1 MIRIFIAQALVI
13 FSLSAFA
20 QTKKGAAQT
29 KAKTETS
36 ATETTTASGLK
47 YRVVKKGDGKQ
58 ATRGSKVIVHYT
70 GTLTNGTKFDSSKD
84 RNQPFSFKLGIGQV
98 IQGWEEGIA
107 MMREGEIAILTIPPS
122 LGYGD
127 RDMGT
132 IPPNSTLIF
141 EVELIAV
148 HEPVKPFNVEGKDTV
163 RLESGL
169 KYIIEGRGRKD
180 AQQAKEGD
188 IAVVHYTGYFLDGKV
203 FDSSVER
210 DEPATFTLGGG
221 RLIKGWE
228 EGVMRMK
235 IGDRY
240 RLVIPP
246 QLAYGQEGASNLIPP
261 NSTLIFDVELVDL
274 KEGFKPFDVKG
285 KDTITTP
292 SGLKY
297 IIVEGAADDA
307 GKPGPNEIV
316 EVHYTGYLPTGKIFD
331 SSYER
336 GEPMQ
341 FLYGTGRMIKGWEE
355 GISLMSIGSKYR
367 LIIPSNL
374 AYGEQGAGNG
384 IIPPN
389 STLVFD
395 VEMLGIIKDAGK

>member
-1 MIRIFIAQALVI
+1 MIRIFIAQALI
-13 FSLSAFA
+13 LLSLSTWA
-20 QTKKGAAQT
+20 QTKKGAPQS
-29 KAKTETS
+29 KAKPA
-36 ATETTTASGLK
+36 ATAQETTTASGLK
-47 YRVVKKGDGKQ
+47 YRVVKTGDGKQ
-58 ATRGSKVIVHYT
+58 ATKGSKVIVHYT

-107 MMREGEIAILTIPPS
+107 MMREGEVAILTIPPS

-148 HEPVKPFNVEGKDTV
+148 HEPVKPFDVKGKDTIT
-163 RLESGL
+163 LESGL
-169 KYIIEGRGRKD
+169 KYMIEGRGRND

-188 IAVVHYTGYFLDGKV
+188 VAVVHYTGYFLDGQV

-210 DEPATFTLGGG
+210 EEPATFTLGGG
-221 RLIKGWE
+221 RLIRGWE

-235 IGDRY
+235 VGDRY
-240 RLVIPP
+240 RLIIPP
-246 QLAYGQEGASNLIPP
+246 NLAYGQEGINNLIPP
-261 NSTLIFDVELVDL
+261 NSTLIFDVELVEL
-274 KEGFKPFDVKG
+274 REGFKPFDVTG
-285 KDTITTP
+285 KDTITTA

-307 GKPGPNEIV
+307 GKPEPNEIV
-316 EVHYTGYLPTGKIFD
+316 EVHYTGYLPSGKVFD

-341 FLYGTGRMIKGWEE
+341 FMYGTGRMIKGWEE
-355 GISLMSIGSKYR
+355 GLSHMSIGTKFR
-367 LIIPSNL
+367 LIIPANL

-389 STLVFD
+389 SPLIFD
-395 VEMLGIIKDAGK
+395 VEMLSIIKDAGK

>member
-1 MIRIFIAQALVI
+1 MIRIVIAHALVLLCLT
-13 FSLSAFA
+13 SWA
-20 QTKKGAAQT
+20 QTKKGST
-29 KAKTETS
+29 PSKTNTESTAKEI
-36 ATETTTASGLK
+36 TTASGLK

-107 MMREGEIAILTIPPS
+107 LMREGEVAILTIPPS
-122 LGYGD
+122 IGYGD
-127 RDMGT
+127 RDMGS

-148 HEPVKPFNVEGKDTV
+148 HEAVKPFDVKGKDTIS
-163 RLESGL
+163 LPSGL
-169 KYIIEGRGRKD
+169 KYIVEGNGRKD

-188 IAVVHYTGYFLDGKV
+188 VAVVHYTGYFLDGKV
-203 FDSSVER
+203 FDSSIER
-210 DEPATFTLGGG
+210 EEPATFTLGGG
-221 RLIKGWE
+221 RLIRGWE

-240 RLVIPP
+240 RLIIPP
-246 QLAYGQEGASNLIPP
+246 HLAYGQEGINNLIPP
-261 NSTLIFDVELVDL
+261 NSTLIFDVELVEL

-297 IIVEGAADDA
+297 IIVEGTQDDA
-307 GKPGPNEIV
+307 GKPEVNEIV
-316 EVHYTGYLPTGKIFD
+316 EVHYTGYLASGKIFD

-341 FLYGTGRMIKGWEE
+341 FMYGTGRMIKGWEE
-355 GISLMSIGSKYR
+355 GISHMSIGSKYR

-389 STLVFD
+389 ATLIFD
-395 VEMLGIIKDAGK
+395 VELLGIIKDAGR